1 MINYTLI
8 KDNLELLE
16 LFEIENIN
24 GDRYTND
31 IKGFRKWISDSYK
44 SEIDL
49 DLTDYEGKENGRSLE
64 SVISTLIVHLN
75 RYAKSYSK
83 SAIHDSPFST
93 QEDFIY
99 LINLKAFGDM
109 TKMELI
115 KRNIQEKPVGIKI
128 IDRLIKNGWVIQENS
143 VTDKRSKI
151 IHITEK
157 GIKVL
162 DDQMDKIRQ
171 ATQIV
176 TGDLSYVEKIQLIK
190 LLKKLEDFHQPIFS
204 KNIDSSELLQH
215 INNVYLTEKNF
226 N

>member
-1 MINYTLI
+1 MTNFSLI
-8 KDNLELLE
+8 KDNFELLE
-16 LFEIENIN
+16 QFEAEIRIGDNYYNNIE
-24 GDRYTND
+24 
-31 IKGFRKWISDSYK
+31 GFRKWISDNYK
-44 SEIDL
+44 NETEL
-49 DLTDYEGKENGRSLE
+49 DSTDYEGKESGRSLE

-115 KRNIQEKPVGIKI
+115 KRNIQEKPVGIQI
-128 IDRLIKNGWVIQENS
+128 INRLIKNGWVKQEDS
-143 VTDKRSKI
+143 LTDKRSKI
-151 IHITEK
+151 IQITK
-157 GIKVL
+157 VGIEVL
-162 DDQMDKIRQ
+162 DNQMDKIRQ

-176 TGDLSYVEKIQLIK
+176 TGDLSQVEKIELIR
-190 LLKKLEDFHQPIFS
+190 LLKKLEDFHQPIYS

-215 INNVYLTEKNF
+215 VNDVYLTEKSF

>member
-1 MINYTLI
+1 MTNYILI
-8 KDNLELLE
+8 KDSLQLLE
-16 LFEIENIN
+16 EFEVEIN
-24 GDRYTND
+24 RRDNYSND
-31 IKGFRKWISDSYK
+31 INGFRKWISDGYK
-44 SEIDL
+44 NEINL
-49 DLTDYEGKENGRSLE
+49 DSTVYEGKESGRSLE

-109 TKMELI
+109 TKMDLI
-115 KRNIQEKPVGIKI
+115 KRNIQEKPVGIQI
-128 IDRLIKNGWVIQENS
+128 INRLIKNGWVKQENS
-143 VTDKRSKI
+143 LTDKRSKI
-151 IHITEK
+151 IQITK
-157 GIKVL
+157 NGIEVL
-162 DDQMDKIRQ
+162 DRQMDKIRQ

-176 TGDLSYVEKIQLIK
+176 TGDLSQVEKIELIR

-204 KNIDSSELLQH
+204 KNIESSELLQH
-215 INNVYLTEKNF
+215 VNTVYLTEKNL